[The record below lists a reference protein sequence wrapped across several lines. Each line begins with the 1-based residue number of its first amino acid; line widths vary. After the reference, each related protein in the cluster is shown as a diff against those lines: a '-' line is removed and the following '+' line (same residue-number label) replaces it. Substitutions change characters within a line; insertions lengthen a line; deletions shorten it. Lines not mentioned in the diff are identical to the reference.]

1 MYFNDVLKTLLT
13 IEGVQQ
19 VQNLRLWM
27 LSLDKIALSAHLT
40 ISEPNN
46 TGCTIISGIKQ
57 TPDSHALIRR
67 FWIDF
72 RKHVTL

>member
-1 MYFNDVLKTLLT
+1 MPRGVYFNDVLKTLLT

-40 ISEPNN
+40 ISEPN
-46 TGCTIISGIKQ
+46 KYWLY
-57 TPDSHALIRR
+57 DY
-67 FWIDF
+67 F
-72 RKHVTL
+72 RDQSFLDRL